1 MQSNIEKVKE
11 KVLLESLVNKDFDS
25 FSNIFNDIINE
36 QYETIVQ
43 NMVNSQMG
51 ISNV

>member
-25 FSNIFNDIINE
+25 FSSIFNDIINE

-43 NMVNSQMG
+43 NMVNSQIG

>member
-36 QYETIVQ
+36 QYKTIVQ